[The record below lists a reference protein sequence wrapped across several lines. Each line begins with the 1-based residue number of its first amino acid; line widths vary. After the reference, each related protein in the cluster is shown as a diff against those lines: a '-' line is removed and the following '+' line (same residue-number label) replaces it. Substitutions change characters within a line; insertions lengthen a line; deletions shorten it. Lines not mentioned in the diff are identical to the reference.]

1 MQTALESYGA
11 QQIVG
16 SLQNT
21 LKGAGT
27 VGSKLNITN
36 LAHATWDDIGSNL
49 YRWAINRGGSAL
61 EEFGTEYM
69 QEVLGM
75 MSTGMQT
82 GEGAGKYV
90 NFDEA
95 LQAGIGGG
103 ISGFFLPFAGDI
115 KTQGAMAIRETAA
128 NIALRYG
135 GDNKYLTKVK
145 TAIEWFNQSKAEL
158 DKDLENKSISPGRLL

>member
-1 MQTALESYGA
+1 
-11 QQIVG
+11 
-16 SLQNT
+16 
-21 LKGAGT
+21 
-27 VGSKLNITN
+27 
-36 LAHATWDDIGSNL
+36 
-49 YRWAINRGGSAL
+49 
-61 EEFGTEYM
+61 M

-158 DKDLENKSISPGRLL
+158 DKIIPVTPPKVNKKIKPIANNIGVRKSIVPPHKVAIQLKILIPVGTAIIIVAAVK